1 MKTKHFLFLAV
12 AASVAVATFLVS
24 CNKSTSAESS
34 ATASQQSVSLYLTD
48 GAGAYDNVYLD
59 IKSIELL
66 VDTSANTRVHDSC
79 RWDTIGSKLTVKPP
93 VPALVWDTLSFKAGV
108 YDLLQLRNGVD
119 TLLSTTTIPKGAVRL
134 IRIDLGSN
142 NSVVV
147 DSVSYPLTN
156 VPSFI
161 LVKLDGGE
169 WQHFNGNHPN
179 SYRLWLDFDVLHS
192 IFKGAGK
199 YFLSPVIKPFIPSTT
214 GAITGNVAPKLAL
227 PATLTLINATAA
239 DTSFGMPNPD
249 GVFLFRG
256 LKNGNYSLL
265 VHSLRKDTLGVAI
278 NPFKDTAINVT
289 VSNANTVNVGT
300 ITLHN

>member
-12 AASVAVATFLVS
+12 SASVALATALIS
-24 CNKSTSAESS
+24 CNKSTSAENP
-34 ATASQQSVSLYLTD
+34 ATADQQSVSLYMTD

-66 VDTSANTRVHDSC
+66 VDTSANTRAHDSC
-79 RWDTIGSKLTVKPP
+79 NWNSIGGNLGIRPNVNS
-93 VPALVWDTLSFKAGV
+93 LVWDTLSFKAGV

-134 IRIDLGSN
+134 IRIDFGTN
-142 NSVVV
+142 NSLVV
-147 DSVSYPLTN
+147 DSVSYPLNN
-156 VPSFI
+156 VPPYI
-161 LVKLDGGE
+161 LVKLNGGE
-169 WQHFNGNHPN
+169 WQRFNGNHPN

-192 IFKGAGK
+192 ILKASNRF
-199 YFLSPVIKPFIPSTT
+199 YLSPVIKPFVPSTT

-227 PATLTLINATAA
+227 PAILTLVNGS
-239 DTSFGMPNPD
+239 DTSMGLPNPD

-256 LKNGNYSLL
+256 LKDGSYSLL
-265 VHSLRKDTLGVAI
+265 VHSLRKDTLGIAI
-278 NPFKDTAINVT
+278 NPFRDTTINVT
-289 VSNANTVNVGT
+289 VQNANTVNVGT